1 MVIDCAH
8 YTAILW
14 FEIKI
19 FAHLKGFIIIYKSF
33 NFEIYKIEA
42 LNNFNL
48 LF

>member
-19 FAHLKGFIIIYKSF
+19 FAHLKGFIIIYKWVFLMSF
-33 NFEIYKIEA
+33 YI
-42 LNNFNL
+42 
-48 LF
+48 